1 MKTFRR
7 IKMVRYALVLF
18 FLATSLQLMAQGN
31 LREGYVITLQGD
43 TLYGEIDFRT
53 ADMNMK
59 RCVFRKNGESSF
71 KTYLPEDISGY
82 RFTSNGIYYIS
93 KLVDT
98 KSEGKKNLFVE
109 YVLHGN
115 MNLYQIGGDEMLLED
130 EEGNQ
135 AMFSVEKAQR
145 SVDRKEVR
153 DEMKDALLLLN
164 KSFKA
169 TEFLMSKDKNRENTK
184 KAVMTYVDEVC
195 PDGFCKAYEYKNR
208 TAPSEDRTVHPWVK
222 VGFKSTQ
229 YKIWESESLS
239 GSSPVFSAGI
249 DFHLNRLLKGFM
261 FNVGLTYESGRAYS
275 SENAYDIIN
284 NATEHISG
292 SYNDSIKYNQLDVK
306 LGPGYQFKV
315 GALMLNAKAGFVFR
329 LASHNLDF
337 VHNSYYARPGSYK
350 KAYRQDVNYRF
361 DLQYG
366 LYGCVGVEYPLKKI
380 SLTCDLEY
388 SYDYNKWTKFGYPEQ
403 TVTKQNGISLSV
415 GVKY

>member
-18 FLATSLQLMAQGN
+18 FLVTSLQLMAQGN

-195 PDGFCKAYEYKNR
+195 PDGFCEAYEYKNR